1 MLAPAI
7 GTGIPVGMSFLE
19 GLSFSQIAG
28 PDPERRVLPN
38 GLEVIYVHRPNIGLC
53 TAQAWVRTGS
63 AHEGHWEG
71 SGISHYLE
79 HMVFKG
85 TGRFTNRELTEAVHR
100 SGGNSNAYTTFDRT
114 VYHIDAPQEGFE
126 TAMEALS
133 EMVFD
138 PLIAEADCK
147 MEREVILREI
157 AMRDDEHDSVLAE
170 QVLAETL
177 RSHPMRHPII
187 GHRELFIG
195 LTPDDLRAYHAG
207 RYTTTNV
214 VLAIGGSMEPE
225 EAFASAERWFGRF
238 SRRPGLEIVPAFEP
252 PQAGPRRCELV
263 RDVSTTKGVATWRVP
278 GFFEEGRAPLDL
290 CLGVLGSGNS
300 SLLWDELREKRKLVH
315 AIDAHVMGIREVGL
329 AWLSWIGD
337 AGTDA
342 AAVERAYFEVID
354 ALLQKGVSQAQ
365 LDKVRRQSVV
375 SMVNGLKNIHSAVAR
390 YGYAACAGHDIS
402 WPRRGVEEL
411 AKVTPEALT
420 KSARQWLKPE
430 TVTQA
435 TMRGQKSAEAA
446 LARRP
451 VPTAETFEVLTLA
464 NGVRVIFQ
472 PDEAIPKA
480 GFGVFVAAG
489 AAYEEAAKR
498 GSTGLLSTLLTRDTA
513 KRSKE
518 EVAGLVDAM
527 GATFVDYG
535 TQITCGVWGEGLCSD
550 FAQVA
555 ELVADGV
562 LCPKLLPETFETE
575 RAAAIAACR
584 EAADDI
590 VEKARLG
597 LMKQFFGEHPL
608 AVDACGTPE
617 TLAAIAPADLAAL
630 HQRLVVAGNLVVG
643 VSGSYDRQAAMDLIE
658 ARFGHLPKVPFETCK
673 LPAHAPRRASRER
686 HEAVGE
692 QAVVCVAYPHCGF
705 GPDLVTAANVAEE
718 LLSGMASG
726 LFHRVR
732 EEKGLAY
739 FVGATRVET
748 VDQGMFYLYAGTT
761 AEAAEE
767 VIQEMQAELVRLRK
781 GEFKPGEIE
790 DAKRRLR
797 VGRRQGRQ
805 SAGARMQG
813 AMVRELVGLGANFD
827 GEWERRMAAT
837 DERAVQAFARRYLD
851 APLAQTLV
859 MVPKKA

>member
-1 MLAPAI
+1 
-7 GTGIPVGMSFLE
+7 MSFLE

-28 PDPERRVLPN
+28 PDPERRVLAN
-38 GLEVIYVHRPNIGLC
+38 GLEVLYVHRPDIGLC
-53 TAQAWVRTGS
+53 TVQAWVRTGS
-63 AHEGHWEG
+63 AQEGRWEG

-85 TGRFTNRELTEAVHR
+85 TGRFSNRELTEAVHR

-126 TAMEALS
+126 VAMEALS

-147 MEREVILREI
+147 TERDVILREI

-170 QVLAETL
+170 QVLAEAL
-177 RSHPMRHPII
+177 RNHPMRHPII
-187 GHRELFIG
+187 GHRELFVR

-207 RYTTTNV
+207 RYTTGNV
-214 VLAIGGSMEPE
+214 VLALGGSMEPE

-238 SRRPGLEIVPAFEP
+238 ARRPVLEGVPAFEP
-252 PQAGPRRCELV
+252 PQAGPRRSELV
-263 RDVSTTKGVATWRVP
+263 REVSTTKGVATWRIP

-290 CLGVLGSGNS
+290 CLGVLGAGNS

-315 AIDAHVMGIREVGL
+315 AIDAHAMGIRDVGL

-337 AGTDA
+337 AGADS

-354 ALLQKGVSQAQ
+354 RLLQKGVTQAQ

-375 SMVNGLKNIHSAVAR
+375 SMVNGLKSIHAATAR
-390 YGYAACAGHDIS
+390 YGYASCIGHDLA
-402 WPRRGVEEL
+402 WPRRGVEQL
-411 AKVTPEALT
+411 AKVTPDVLT

-430 TVTQA
+430 TVTQS
-435 TMRGQKSAEAA
+435 TMRGQKSAGAA

-451 VPTAETFEVLTLA
+451 AIASEKFEVLTLE
-464 NGVRVIFQ
+464 NGVRVILQ
-472 PDEAIPKA
+472 PDDAIPKA

-498 GSTGLLSTLLTRDTA
+498 GATGLLSTLLTRDTA
-513 KRSKE
+513 KRTKE
-518 EVAGLVDAM
+518 EVASLVDEM

-535 TQITCGVWGEGLCSD
+535 TQITCGVWGEGLSSD

-590 VEKARLG
+590 VEKARLR
-597 LMKQFFGEHPL
+597 LLQQFFGEHPL
-608 AVDACGTPE
+608 GVDAGGTPE

-630 HQRLVVAGNLVVG
+630 HHRLVVAGNLVVG
-643 VSGSYDRQAAMDLIE
+643 VSGSYDRQAALDFVH
-658 ARFGHLPKVPFETCK
+658 ARFGQLPKVGFAPQN
-673 LPAHAPRRASRER
+673 LPAHAPRTAAKER

-748 VDQGMFYLYAGTT
+748 VDQGMFYLYAGTS
-761 AEAAEE
+761 AESAEE
-767 VIQEMQAELVRLRK
+767 VVREMQLELVRLRK
-781 GEFKPGEIE
+781 GQFGPEEIE

-827 GEWERRMAAT
+827 AEWERRMAAT
-837 DERAVQAFARRYLD
+837 DGKAVQAFAQRYLD
-851 APLAQTLV
+851 AQLAQTLV
-859 MVPKKA
+859 VLPKKA

>member
-1 MLAPAI
+1 
-7 GTGIPVGMSFLE
+7 MSFLE

-28 PDPERRVLPN
+28 PDPERRVLAN
-38 GLEVIYVHRPNIGLC
+38 GLEVLYVHRPHIGLC
-53 TAQAWVRTGS
+53 TVQAWVRTGS
-63 AHEGHWEG
+63 AHEGRWEG

-114 VYHIDAPQEGFE
+114 VYHIDAPAEGFE

-133 EMVFD
+133 DMVFD
-138 PLIAEADCK
+138 PTIADADCK
-147 MEREVILREI
+147 MERDVILREI

-170 QVLAETL
+170 RVLAESL

-187 GHRELFIG
+187 GHRDLFIA
-195 LTPDDLRAYHAG
+195 LSPDDLRAYHAG
-207 RYTTTNV
+207 RYTPANV
-214 VLAIGGSMEPE
+214 VLALGGSMEPE

-238 SRRPGLEIVPAFEP
+238 QRRAGLEVVPAYEP

-278 GFFEEGRAPLDL
+278 GFFEDGRATLDL
-290 CLGVLGSGNS
+290 CLGVLGAGNS
-300 SLLWDELREKRKLVH
+300 SLLWDELREKRRLVH
-315 AIDAHVMGIREVGL
+315 AIDVHAMGIRDVGL

-337 AGTDA
+337 AGSDA
-342 AAVERAYFEVID
+342 PAIEQAYFEVID
-354 ALLQKGVSQAQ
+354 RLLQKGVTQEQ

-375 SMVNGLKNIHSAVAR
+375 SMVNGLKSIHSAVAR
-390 YGYAACAGHDIS
+390 YGYASCVGHDLA

-420 KSARQWLKPE
+420 KSAREWLKPQ

-435 TMRGQKSAEAA
+435 TMRGKKSAEVA

-451 VPTAETFEVLTLA
+451 EPAAETFELITLP
-464 NGVRVIFQ
+464 NGVRVLLQ
-472 PDEAIPKA
+472 PDTSIPKA

-489 AAYEEAAKR
+489 VAYEEAAKR
-498 GSTGLLSTLLTRDTA
+498 GATGLLSTLFTRDTA
-513 KRSKE
+513 KRTKE
-518 EVAGLVDAM
+518 EVAALIDSM
-527 GATFVDYG
+527 GATFIDYG
-535 TQITCGVWGEGLCSD
+535 TQITCGVWGEGLSSD

-555 ELVADGV
+555 ELVSDGV
-562 LCPKLLPETFETE
+562 LYPKLHPETFETE

-590 VEKARLG
+590 VEKARLR
-597 LMKQFFGEHPL
+597 LLQQFFGDHPL
-608 AVDACGTPE
+608 GVDASGTPE
-617 TLAAIAPADLAAL
+617 TLAALGPADLAAL

-643 VSGSYDRQAAMDLIE
+643 ISGTYDRQAALDFVE
-658 ARFGHLPKVPFETCK
+658 ARFGQLPKVAFAPQGVP
-673 LPAHAPRRASRER
+673 LHAPRVASSER

-692 QAVVCVAYPHCGF
+692 QAVVCVAFPHCGF
-705 GPDLVTAANVAEE
+705 GPDLVTAANVTEE

-748 VDQGMFYLYAGTT
+748 VDQGMFYLYAGTGPES
-761 AEAAEE
+761 ADE
-767 VIQEMQAELVRLRK
+767 VVREMQLELVRLRQ
-781 GEFKPGEIE
+781 GRFKPGEVE

-797 VGRRQGRQ
+797 VSRRQGRQ

-813 AMVRELVGLGANFD
+813 ALVRELVGLGANFD
-827 GEWERRMAAT
+827 AEWERRMAAT
-837 DERAVQAFARRYLD
+837 DEAAVQAFARRYLD
-851 APLAQTLV
+851 AGLAQTLV
-859 MVPKKA
+859 VLPKKA